1 MYRFRLWAWSSHFW
15 RRAAASTSQRAS
27 ISKAVAYLALSSLG
41 MRSICCTLPSKYFRS
56 LTMTLSHRPSALRSW
71 TREGLTTV
79 NSPDRFDFTNRFWYA
94 GSMDWDTPTMLE
106 MVAVGAMAMTLLL
119 RMPCLAISSRIG
131 VQSW

>member
-1 MYRFRLWAWSSHFW
+1 MGA
-15 RRAAASTSQRAS
+15 
-27 ISKAVAYLALSSLG
+27 
-41 MRSICCTLPSKYFRS
+41 ICCTLPSKYLRS
-56 LTMTLSHRPSALRSW
+56 FTITLSHKPSALRSR
-71 TREGLTTV
+71 TSEGFTTV

-131 VQSW
+131 VESRQLAVFRHRSPSLLASFQRAMESMGPSPSWHREP

>member
-1 MYRFRLWAWSSHFW
+1 
-15 RRAAASTSQRAS
+15 
-27 ISKAVAYLALSSLG
+27 

-56 LTMTLSHRPSALRSW
+56 FTITLSHKPSALRSR
-71 TREGLTTV
+71 TSEGFTTV

-119 RMPCLAISSRIG
+119 RMPYLAISSRIG
-131 VQSW
+131 VQSRRLSVFRDRSPSFLASFKRSEEHTSELQSR